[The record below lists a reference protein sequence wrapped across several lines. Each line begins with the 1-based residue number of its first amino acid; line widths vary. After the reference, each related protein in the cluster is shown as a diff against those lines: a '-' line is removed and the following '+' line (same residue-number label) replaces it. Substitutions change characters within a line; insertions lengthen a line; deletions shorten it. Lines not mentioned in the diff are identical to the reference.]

1 MPKAKI
7 DKEWRIWLAVG
18 GFLLLL
24 VLYLYIASRP
34 PTEGGENLW
43 RVTKALGPTTLSL
56 KSEGKVV
63 EFRIAGLKVPRD
75 RENQIKDF
83 LARTLESQW
92 VRIKVLREG
101 KGDLRE
107 GLLYLSGEDISAR
120 LVRLGMAE
128 IDRDEQGFDV
138 RPYIELEQEA
148 KREKKGIWSEK

>member
-1 MPKAKI
+1 MPKVKI
-7 DKEWRIWLAVG
+7 EKEWRIWLAVG

-43 RVTKALGPTTLSL
+43 RVTKVIGPTTLSL

-63 EFRIAGLKVPRD
+63 EFRIAGLKVPQD
-75 RENQIKDF
+75 REAQMKDF
-83 LARTLESQW
+83 LAKTLESKW

-128 IDRDEQGFDV
+128 IDREEQGFDV

-148 KREKKGIWSEK
+148 RREKKGIWSEK